1 MAWSYR
7 KSVGLGPLRI
17 NVSRAGIGY
26 SVGGGGF
33 RMGVDS
39 RGRSYKAVSIP
50 GTGMPHFEHA
60 GIEDA

>member
-1 MAWSYR
+1 
-7 KSVGLGPLRI
+7 
-17 NVSRAGIGY
+17 
-26 SVGGGGF
+26 
-33 RMGVDS
+33 MGVDS